1 MSARIEITEASVPR
15 LPRHAKLRYDKQR
28 EQWIVNAPERLFV
41 PDEIALAIIQR
52 CDGEA
57 TVAAIVDALAAEY
70 KAPRDVILADVT
82 EMLQDLTDKGV
93 MTA

>member
-1 MSARIEITEASVPR
+1 MSGRIEITEASVPR

-41 PDEIALAIIQR
+41 PDAIALAIIKR
-52 CDGEA
+52 CDGVA
-57 TVAAIVDALAAEY
+57 TVAGIVDALAAEFQ
-70 KAPRDVILADVT
+70 APRDVILTDVT
-82 EMLQDLTDKGV
+82 EMLQDLADKGV